1 MIYLTYNDA
10 PGGIYNSQVIDVV
23 KYLNAIQN
31 KEKVKLVALISIRG
45 FKDNKQKIKSQL
57 PQSSVIPMFPKAG
70 LWRWNVIQLF
80 FLCLLSSHKQIIARG
95 AFATNLGLTLKKIGL
110 IKKVVFDARGA
121 YHAELT
127 EYKVIDDTKVI
138 SQIKGIENKAIHNSD
153 YRLAVSE
160 ALVSYWKKNY
170 NYQSQNHV
178 VIPCTLSANFIFE
191 FPSLDELKNLKQK
204 NNFSENDIILVYSG
218 SSAGWQSFDLL
229 EEWLLKAFEKNEN
242 LKLVM
247 LTNHPPEKSGFF
259 DKYKERIFTK
269 WLQPNQVKNMLLVA
283 DYGLMYRENTIT
295 NQVASPVKFAEYL
308 SCGLQI
314 ITSDNLGDFS
324 DFVKTKNCGFVLPIQ
339 IDFKQIDY
347 LIKKQNH
354 NLAMQFLIKENYKN
368 NYLKL
373 LACE

>member
-23 KYLNAIQN
+23 KYLNAIQT
-31 KEKVKLVALISIRG
+31 KEKVKLVALISIRN
-45 FKDNKQKIKSQL
+45 FKANKQKIKSQL
-57 PQSSVIPMFPKAG
+57 PQSIVVPMFPKAG
-70 LWRWNVIQLF
+70 LWRWNSIQLF
-80 FLCLLSSHKQIIARG
+80 FLCIFSSHKQIIARG
-95 AFATNLGLTLKKIGL
+95 AFATNLSLSLKKIGL

-127 EYKVIDDTKVI
+127 EYKVINDANVI
-138 SQIKGIENKAIHNSD
+138 SQIKTIEDKAIQLSD
-153 YRLAVSE
+153 YRLSVSE
-160 ALVSYWKKNY
+160 ALVKYWKVNY

-191 FPSLDELKNLKQK
+191 FPTSEELKELKQK
-204 NNFSENDIILVYSG
+204 NNFSATDIILVYSG
-218 SSAGWQSFDLL
+218 SSAGWQSFELL
-229 EEWLLKAFEKNEN
+229 EEWLLTAFEKNAN

-247 LTNHPPEKSGFF
+247 LTNHPPETSTFF
-259 DKYKERIFTK
+259 DKYKERIITK
-269 WLQPNQVKNMLLVA
+269 WLQPNKVKDMLLLA
-283 DYGLMYRENTIT
+283 DYGLMYRENTVT

-314 ITSDNLGDFS
+314 ISSDNLGDFS
-324 DFVKTKNCGFVLPIQ
+324 DFVKTKNCGYVLPAQ
-339 IDFKQIDY
+339 INFKNIDY
-347 LIKKQNH
+347 STKKQNH
-354 NLAMQFLIKENYKN
+354 NLAMQFLIKENYKT

>member
-23 KYLNAIQN
+23 KYLDAIQT
-31 KEKVKLVALISIRG
+31 KERLKLVALISIRG
-45 FKDNKQKIKSQL
+45 FSINKKKIKAQL
-57 PQSSVIPMFPKAG
+57 PQSIVIPMFPKAG
-70 LWRWNVIQLF
+70 LWRWNIMQLF
-80 FLCLLSSHKQIIARG
+80 FMCLFSSHKQIIARG

-110 IKKVVFDARGA
+110 IKRVVFDARGA
-121 YHAELT
+121 YYAELT
-127 EYKVIDDTKVI
+127 EYKVIDDSKVI
-138 SQIKGIENKAIHNSD
+138 SQIKDIENKAIHQSD
-153 YRLAVSE
+153 YKLAVTE
-160 ALVSYWKKNY
+160 ALVDYWKKNY
-170 NYQSQNHV
+170 NYQSKNHV
-178 VIPCTLSANFIFE
+178 IIPCTLSANFIFE
-191 FPSLDELKNLKQK
+191 FPSLEELKNLKQK
-204 NNFSENDIILVYSG
+204 NNFSVEDIILVYSG

-229 EEWLLKAFEKNEN
+229 EEWLLTAFEKNAN

-259 DKYKERIFTK
+259 EKHKYRIFTK
-269 WLQPNQVKNMLLVA
+269 WLQPNEVKDMLLLA
-283 DYGLMYRENTIT
+283 DYGLMYRENTVT

-324 DFVKTKNCGFVLPIQ
+324 DFVKTNNCGFVLPAQ

-347 LIKKQNH
+347 SIKKQNH
-354 NLAMQFLIKENYKN
+354 TLAMQFLIKENYKK

>member
-1 MIYLTYNDA
+1 LIYLTYNDA

-23 KYLNAIQN
+23 KYLNTIQS

-45 FKDNKQKIKSQL
+45 FKENKQKIKSQL
-57 PQSSVIPMFPKAG
+57 PQSIVIPIFPKAG
-70 LWRWNVIQLF
+70 LWRWNIFQLF
-80 FLCLLSSHKQIIARG
+80 FLCLFSSHKQIIARG
-95 AFATNLGLTLKKIGL
+95 AFATNLGLRLKKIGL

-127 EYKVIDDTKVI
+127 EYKVIDDANVI
-138 SQIKGIENKAIHNSD
+138 SQIKEIENKAIHNSD
-153 YRLAVSE
+153 YRLAVSD
-160 ALVSYWKKNY
+160 ALVNYWRKDY

-191 FPSLDELKNLKQK
+191 FPSSEELKNLKQK
-204 NNFSENDIILVYSG
+204 NIFSENDTILVYSG

-229 EEWLLKAFEKNEN
+229 EEWLLTAFEKNEH

-247 LTNHPPEKSGFF
+247 LTNHPPEKSDFF
-259 DKYKERIFTK
+259 EKYKERIFTK
-269 WLQPNQVKNMLLVA
+269 WLQPNQVKDMLLVA
-283 DYGLMYRENTIT
+283 DYGLMYRENTVT

-314 ITSDNLGDFS
+314 ITSNNLGDFS
-324 DFVKTKNCGFVLPIQ
+324 DFVKTRNCGFVLPAQ

-347 LIKKQNH
+347 SIKKQNH
-354 NLAMQFLIKENYKN
+354 TLAMQFLIKENYKS

-373 LACE
+373 LTCE